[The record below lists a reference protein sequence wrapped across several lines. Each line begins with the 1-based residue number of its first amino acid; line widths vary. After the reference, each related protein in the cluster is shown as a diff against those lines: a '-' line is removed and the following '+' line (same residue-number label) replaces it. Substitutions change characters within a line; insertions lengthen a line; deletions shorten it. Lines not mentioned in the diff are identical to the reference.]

1 MKINRKFMIGTLL
14 ALTMSSI
21 GSAAASGSQ
30 TVGGGQWSLSTIPG
44 IYVSASYYHL
54 SKTHSVSVQV
64 GNGKLHKDIKGPGMT
79 ARASATGLGTT
90 RAWYNVY

>member
-1 MKINRKFMIGTLL
+1 MKKIKNFFAGTLL
-14 ALTMSSI
+14 ALSLASI
-21 GSAAASGSQ
+21 GSASALTHYVDGGVWTYNYLSG
-30 TVGGGQWSLSTIPG
+30 IH
-44 IYVSASYYHL
+44 VSASYYHP

-64 GNGKLHKDIKGPGMT
+64 GNGKLHKDIKGPGIT

>member
-1 MKINRKFMIGTLL
+1 MKINRKFLIGTLL

-21 GSAAASGSQ
+21 GSASAWTHYVDGGVWTYNYLSG
-30 TVGGGQWSLSTIPG
+30 VR
-44 IYVSASYYHL
+44 VSASYYHPD
-54 SKTHSVSVQV
+54 KTHSVSVQV
-64 GNGKLHKDIKGPGMT
+64 GNGKLRKDIKGPDMT